1 MARRF
6 SNNFLLRRVAGM
18 LSALLVMLSGLV
30 VAAGYQVVTSSSA
43 GANGSSAPT
52 FIPHDVSK
60 AGYLYAITCT
70 SATSCVA
77 VGYDNNNRPLVISG
91 NPAHWSGDP
100 TTWTL
105 PDAAHVVTLGS
116 TFASGGY
123 LQAITCTSATSCVAV
138 GYDNN
143 SRPLVISG
151 NPAHWSGDP
160 TTWSTPGDAA
170 TEVTLGST
178 FGSGGYLHG
187 ITCTSATSC
196 VAVGYDNNSQP
207 LVTEVIIPA
216 SATTVQTSVVLNVPR
231 NISYGGQIALIYY
244 GNENYAGFGGIVTGS
259 GSAGRPL
266 GTVTVYSGATALCSS
281 SVTRY
286 SGTQSYFY
294 CSPTSTALSAGSYPS
309 VHATYVPANPS
320 STNDNFAY
328 AGSSS
333 VNHTL
338 SVGTVSVTFNMNA
351 APNSTVNESFTW
363 GVAQA
368 LSANGFSRS
377 GHSFRGWAL
386 SARGAIRYSDHQSIT
401 LTSPLTLYALWS

>member
-1 MARRF
+1 
-6 SNNFLLRRVAGM
+6 
-18 LSALLVMLSGLV
+18 
-30 VAAGYQVVTSSSA
+30 
-43 GANGSSAPT
+43 
-52 FIPHDVSK
+52 
-60 AGYLYAITCT
+60 
-70 SATSCVA
+70 
-77 VGYDNNNRPLVISG
+77 
-91 NPAHWSGDP
+91 
-100 TTWTL
+100 
-105 PDAAHVVTLGS
+105 
-116 TFASGGY
+116 
-123 LQAITCTSATSCVAV
+123 
-138 GYDNN
+138 
-143 SRPLVISG
+143 
-151 NPAHWSGDP
+151 
-160 TTWSTPGDAA
+160 
-170 TEVTLGST
+170 
-178 FGSGGYLHG
+178 
-187 ITCTSATSC
+187 
-196 VAVGYDNNSQP
+196 
-207 LVTEVIIPA
+207 
-216 SATTVQTSVVLNVPR
+216 VLNVPR

>member
-1 MARRF
+1 M
-6 SNNFLLRRVAGM
+6 
-18 LSALLVMLSGLV
+18 
-30 VAAGYQVVTSSSA
+30 
-43 GANGSSAPT
+43 
-52 FIPHDVSK
+52 
-60 AGYLYAITCT
+60 TCT

-77 VGYDNNNRPLVISG
+77 VGYDFNGR
-91 NPAHWSGDP
+91 
-100 TTWTL
+100 
-105 PDAAHVVTLGS
+105 
-116 TFASGGY
+116 
-123 LQAITCTSATSCVAV
+123 
-138 GYDNN
+138 
-143 SRPLVISG
+143 
-151 NPAHWSGDP
+151 
-160 TTWSTPGDAA
+160 
-170 TEVTLGST
+170 
-178 FGSGGYLHG
+178 
-187 ITCTSATSC
+187 
-196 VAVGYDNNSQP
+196 P

-216 SATTVQTSVVLNVPR
+216 PATTVQTSVVLNVPR
-231 NISYGGQIALIYY
+231 NISYGGQISLIYY

-320 STNDNFAY
+320 SSNDNFAY